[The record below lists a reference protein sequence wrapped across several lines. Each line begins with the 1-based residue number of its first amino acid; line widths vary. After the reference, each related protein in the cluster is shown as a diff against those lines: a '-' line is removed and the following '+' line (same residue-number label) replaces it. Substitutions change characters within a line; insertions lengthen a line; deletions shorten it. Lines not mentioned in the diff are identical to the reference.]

1 MTALTHPNLSPPHAA
16 RFERCGAPNRRVH
29 PSRAAVLGVL
39 VRSIGHSNPLI
50 GHQVPRHADP
60 SGIE

>member
-1 MTALTHPNLSPPHAA
+1 M
-16 RFERCGAPNRRVH
+16 RRTEPSRA